1 MRAISCSQTPHR
13 VRQIA
18 PSTISLAKGR
28 RTRVIVGSLI
38 IEHSRRMSLPTP
50 SVAVN
55 SSPTPESTG
64 NSPRYRWIWI
74 VLLWAVVYIPG
85 LFSPPLLD
93 DADSVHAEAAR
104 EMVVRHDWTTL
115 YIDGIR
121 YLEKAP
127 LLYWGM
133 AGSYEIFGVKDWAAR
148 LPLILGLLALLLET
162 YSFGRRML
170 GERAG
175 FWAAIILALSI
186 GPYLFTRILIPDML
200 IALWLALGMD
210 FFLRTLDEQPP
221 SRLSCWG
228 FAAAAALNVLT
239 KGLIGI
245 VFPAA
250 IAGVYLI
257 LTGNVKH
264 LLRMRLVSSTLVLLV
279 IAAPWHIAAAI
290 KNPAAGQSRGFLW
303 FYFVNEHFLRYLG
316 KRIPHDYDTVP
327 LLVFWGLM
335 FLWLFPWS
343 AFLLQSLGKVP
354 HRWREIRSAMTRQQ
368 RTMLLC
374 AIWAAVILLFFSF
387 STRQEYYVIPA
398 LPAVALMIGGWL
410 QQEAGSQ
417 QGSKERRSGRIG
429 SVVLAVLGVLV
440 FAAAMFLL
448 AQSTSTPAD
457 SDLADLLKKNPNEYA
472 LAFGH
477 IFDLTPRAL
486 GLFRVP
492 LATFG
497 IALLA
502 GSLLN
507 LFYRGRKSPIAG
519 NWALAAMMVFV
530 LFAVHQGLV
539 MFSPILSSKKLA
551 DAVEQEFRP
560 GDVMVS
566 YGTYEDA
573 STLNFYVRQPIHVVN
588 TRTEGDMYYGSL
600 FPDAPA
606 IFDNDASLLELWRGP
621 HRVFLWVEEGK
632 IPDYIRQAGFYQ
644 LAHSGGKLILMNR
657 VVAGQ

>member
-1 MRAISCSQTPHR
+1 
-13 VRQIA
+13 
-18 PSTISLAKGR
+18 
-28 RTRVIVGSLI
+28 
-38 IEHSRRMSLPTP
+38 
-50 SVAVN
+50 
-55 SSPTPESTG
+55 
-64 NSPRYRWIWI
+64 
-74 VLLWAVVYIPG
+74 VLLWAVVYVPG
-85 LFSPPLLD
+85 LWTPPLLD

-104 EMVVRHDWTTL
+104 EMLVRHEWSTL

-133 AGSYEIFGVKDWAAR
+133 AVSYKVFGVHDWAAR
-148 LPLILGLLALLLET
+148 LPLILGMLWLALAT
-162 YSFGRRML
+162 YALGRRAL

-175 FWAAIILALSI
+175 FWAGVIMTLSI
-186 GPYLFTRILIPDML
+186 GPYLFSRILIPDML
-200 IALWLALGMD
+200 IGLWLTLGLD
-210 FFLRTLDEQPP
+210 FFLRTLDERPP

-250 IAGVYLI
+250 IVGIYLL
-257 LTGNVKH
+257 LTGNLKH
-264 LLRMRLVSSTLVLLV
+264 LLRMRLVSSSLVLLV

-290 KNPAAGQSRGFLW
+290 ANPPAGQARGFLW

-327 LLVFWGLM
+327 LVVFWGL
-335 FLWLFPWS
+335 LLVWLFPWS
-343 AFLLQSLGKVP
+343 AFLAQSLGQVP
-354 HRWREIRSAMTRQQ
+354 RRWQELRNRLHRRQ
-368 RTMLLC
+368 RAMLLC
-374 AIWAAVILLFFSF
+374 AIWAVVILLFFSF
-387 STRQEYYVIPA
+387 STRQEYYAVPA
-398 LPAVALMIGGWL
+398 LPALALLIGGWL
-410 QQEAGSQ
+410 QQEADSPAD
-417 QGSKERRSGRIG
+417 SRLRRAGRMGAIA
-429 SVVLAVLGVLV
+429 LAILGALAL
-440 FAAAMFLL
+440 AATIFLL
-448 AQSTSTPAD
+448 MQSTSTPAD
-457 SDLADLLKKNPNEYA
+457 SDLADLLKKNPSEYA

-497 IALLA
+497 IALFA
-502 GSLLN
+502 GSVMN
-507 LFYRGRKSPIAG
+507 LVYRRRNRAIAA
-519 NWALAAMMVFV
+519 NWTLAIMMVLV

-600 FPDAPA
+600 FPDAPR
-606 IFDNDASLLELWRGP
+606 IFDDDASFAALWKGP
-621 HRVFLWVEEGK
+621 QRVFLWVEEDRV
-632 IPDYIRQAGFYQ
+632 PAVVRQSGSYQ
-644 LAHSGGKLILMNR
+644 LARSGGKLILMNR
-657 VVAGQ
+657 EWTTTGR

>member
-1 MRAISCSQTPHR
+1 MS
-13 VRQIA
+13 
-18 PSTISLAKGR
+18 PSSASAAT
-28 RTRVIVGSLI
+28 
-38 IEHSRRMSLPTP
+38 
-50 SVAVN
+50 
-55 SSPTPESTG
+55 SSDSPASAG
-64 NSPRYRWIWI
+64 NSRPRNRRWIWI
-74 VLLWAVVYIPG
+74 VVLWAIVYIPG
-85 LFSPPLLD
+85 LYTPPLLD

-115 YIDGIR
+115 YIDGLR

-127 LLYWGM
+127 LLYWTM
-133 AGSYEIFGVKDWAAR
+133 AASFEVFGAKDWAAR
-148 LPLILGLLALLLET
+148 LPLILGVLALLLAT
-162 YSFGRRML
+162 YSLGKRTM

-175 FWAAIILALSI
+175 FWAAIILTVSI
-186 GPYLFTRILIPDML
+186 GPYLFTRVLIPDML
-200 IALWLALGMD
+200 IGLWLTLGFD
-210 FFLRTLDEQPP
+210 FFLRTLDESTP
-221 SRLSCWG
+221 SIASCWG
-228 FAAAAALNVLT
+228 LAATAALNVLT

-250 IAGVYLI
+250 ILGIYLI
-257 LTGNVKH
+257 LTGNLKH
-264 LLRMRLVSSTLVLLV
+264 LLRLRLISSTLVLLL

-290 KNPAAGQSRGFLW
+290 ENPPAGQSRGFLW

-327 LLVFWGLM
+327 LLIFWALV

-343 AFLLQSLGKVP
+343 AFLVQALARVP
-354 HRWREIRSAMTRQQ
+354 HRWSQWRSGLNLRQ
-368 RTMLLC
+368 RAMLLY
-374 AIWAAVILLFFSF
+374 AVWAAVILLFFSF
-387 STRQEYYVIPA
+387 STRQEYYAVPA
-398 LPAVALMIGGWL
+398 LPALALLIGGWL
-410 QQEAGSQ
+410 QEEADSPAD
-417 QGSKERRSGRIG
+417 SRLRRAGRIG
-429 SVVLAVLGVLV
+429 SGVLAVLGIVV
-440 FAAAMFLL
+440 FVAAIFLL

-497 IALLA
+497 IALLV
-502 GSLLN
+502 GGILN
-507 LFYRGRKSPIAG
+507 LLYRRRNSAAAA
-519 NWALAAMMVFV
+519 NWVLTIMMVAV

-551 DAVEQEFRP
+551 DAVEQEYRP
-560 GDVMVS
+560 GDVIVS

-606 IFDNDASLLELWRGP
+606 IFDNDASLDRLWTGP
-621 HRVFLWVEEGK
+621 RRVFLWVEEDK
-632 IPDYIRQAGFYQ
+632 IPSYIRQSGSYQ
-644 LAHSGGKLILMNR
+644 LARSGGKLILMNR
-657 VVAGQ
+657 TWAVKP

>member
-1 MRAISCSQTPHR
+1 MSSSD
-13 VRQIA
+13 A
-18 PSTISLAKGR
+18 PSADTQ
-28 RTRVIVGSLI
+28 VV
-38 IEHSRRMSLPTP
+38 
-50 SVAVN
+50 
-55 SSPTPESTG
+55 PEQTG
-64 NSPRYRWIWI
+64 NSASRSWLWV
-74 VLLWAVVYIPG
+74 VLLWAVIYIPG
-85 LFSPPLLD
+85 LFTPPLLD

-133 AGSYEIFGVKDWAAR
+133 AASYTVFGVHGWAAR
-148 LPLILGLLALLLET
+148 IPLILGLLALLLET
-162 YSFGRRML
+162 YSLGKRTL

-175 FWAAIILALSI
+175 LWSAIVLTVSI

-200 IALWLALGMD
+200 IALWLALGLD
-210 FFLRTLDEQPP
+210 FFLRTLEEQPP
-221 SRLSCWG
+221 SIASCWG
-228 FAAAAALNVLT
+228 FAAAAALDVLT

-245 VFPAA
+245 VFPVA
-250 IAGVYLI
+250 IAGLYLI

-264 LLRMRLVSSTLVLLV
+264 LLRMRILSSTLVLLI

-290 KNPAAGQSRGFLW
+290 KNPAAGQARGFLW

-316 KRIPHDYDTVP
+316 KRVPHDYDTVP
-327 LLVFWGLM
+327 LLLFWALM
-335 FLWLFPWS
+335 FLWVFPWS
-343 AFLLQSLGKVP
+343 AFLLQSLRQIP
-354 HRWREIRSAMTRQQ
+354 HRWREIRSAMNARQ
-368 RTMLLC
+368 RAMLLF
-374 AIWAAVILLFFSF
+374 AIWAAVILLFFSL

-398 LPAVALMIGGWL
+398 LPAVALMLGGFL
-410 QQEAGSQ
+410 QDEAESAEGSR
-417 QGSKERRSGRIG
+417 ERRGGRIG
-429 SVVLAVLGVLV
+429 SVVLVVLGVVV

-448 AQSTSTPAD
+448 AQSTSTAPD

-497 IALLA
+497 IALLV
-502 GSLLN
+502 GTVFNLL
-507 LFYRGRKSPIAG
+507 YRRREFPIAG
-519 NWALAAMMVFV
+519 NWVLTVMMVFV

-551 DAVEQEFRP
+551 DAIEQEIRP

-600 FPDAPA
+600 FPDAPP
-606 IFDNDASLLELWRGP
+606 IFDDDASLAKLWHGP
-621 HRVFLWVEEGK
+621 RRVFLWVEEGNV
-632 IPDYIRQAGFYQ
+632 PEYIRGTAYFQ
-644 LAHSGGKLILMNR
+644 LARSGGKQILMNR
-657 VVAGQ
+657 AVQGQP

>member
-1 MRAISCSQTPHR
+1 
-13 VRQIA
+13 
-18 PSTISLAKGR
+18 
-28 RTRVIVGSLI
+28 
-38 IEHSRRMSLPTP
+38 MS
-50 SVAVN
+50 
-55 SSPTPESTG
+55 STG
-64 NSPRYRWIWI
+64 PQVASPSYEESRASRSYTWLWI
-74 VLLWAVVYIPG
+74 VLLWAVIYIPG

-133 AGSYEIFGVKDWAAR
+133 AASFKVFGVRDWAAR
-148 LPLILGLLALLLET
+148 LPLILGLLALLLVT
-162 YSFGRRML
+162 YAVGRRTL

-175 FWAAIILALSI
+175 LWASIVLTVSI

-200 IALWLALGMD
+200 VALWLAWGLD
-210 FFLRTLDEQPP
+210 FFLRTLDEEPP

-245 VFPAA
+245 VFPVA
-250 IAGVYLI
+250 IAGFYLI

-264 LLRMRLVSSTLVLLV
+264 LRRMRVVSSTLVLLL
-279 IAAPWHIAAAI
+279 IAAPWHIAAGLA
-290 KNPAAGQSRGFLW
+290 NPAAGQSRGFFW
-303 FYFVNEHFLRYLG
+303 FYFVNEHFLRYIG

-343 AFLLQSLGKVP
+343 AFMVQSLAKIP
-354 HRWREIRSAMTRQQ
+354 HRWREIRGAMNRRQ
-368 RTMLLC
+368 RAMLLF
-374 AIWAAVILLFFSF
+374 AIWAAVTLLFFSA

-398 LPAVALMIGGWL
+398 LPALALMIGGWL
-410 QQEAGSQ
+410 QQEADSQDGSR
-417 QGSKERRSGRIG
+417 ERRTGRVG
-429 SVVLAVLGVLV
+429 SIVLVVIGVLV
-440 FAAAMFLL
+440 FISAMFLL
-448 AQSTSTPAD
+448 AQSTGTPPD

-497 IALLA
+497 IALLV
-502 GSLLN
+502 GSVLN
-507 LFYRGRKSPIAG
+507 LLYRRRELPIAG
-519 NWALAAMMVFV
+519 NCVLTVMMVFV
-530 LFAVHQGLV
+530 LFAVHGGLV
-539 MFSPILSSKKLA
+539 
-551 DAVEQEFRP
+551 
-560 GDVMVS
+560 
-566 YGTYEDA
+566 
-573 STLNFYVRQPIHVVN
+573 
-588 TRTEGDMYYGSL
+588 
-600 FPDAPA
+600 
-606 IFDNDASLLELWRGP
+606 
-621 HRVFLWVEEGK
+621 K
-632 IPDYIRQAGFYQ
+632 I
-644 LAHSGGKLILMNR
+644 LAHPVIEEAGRRGATGVPAGGRDGLLRYLRRRFDVELLCEAADSRRQHPDRRRHVLRIAVSGC
-657 VVAGQ
+657 AGNLR

>member
-1 MRAISCSQTPHR
+1 MSLSD
-13 VRQIA
+13 A
-18 PSTISLAKGR
+18 PSAATLVVSEEA
-28 RTRVIVGSLI
+28 SN
-38 IEHSRRMSLPTP
+38 SRSRNWL
-50 SVAVN
+50 
-55 SSPTPESTG
+55 
-64 NSPRYRWIWI
+64 WIL
-74 VLLWAVVYIPG
+74 VLWAVIYIPG
-85 LFSPPLLD
+85 LFTPPLLD

-104 EMVVRHDWTTL
+104 EMVVRHDWSTL

-133 AGSYEIFGVKDWAAR
+133 AVSYKVFGVRDWAAR

-162 YSFGRRML
+162 YSLGRRTM

-175 FWAAIILALSI
+175 FWAAIVLAVSI

-200 IALWLALGMD
+200 IALWLVWGLD
-210 FFLRTLDEQPP
+210 FFLRTLEEQPP
-221 SRLSCWG
+221 SKLSCWG

-250 IAGVYLI
+250 IAGLYLI

-264 LLRMRLVSSTLVLLV
+264 LLRMRLLSSTLVLLV
-279 IAAPWHIAAAI
+279 IAAPWHIVAALR
-290 KNPAAGQSRGFLW
+290 NPAAGEARGFLW

-343 AFLLQSLGKVP
+343 AFLLQSLKQIP
-354 HRWREIRSAMTRQQ
+354 HRWREIRSAMNARQ
-368 RTMLLC
+368 RAMLLF

-387 STRQEYYVIPA
+387 STRQEYYAIPA

-410 QQEAGSQ
+410 DLEAASP
-417 QGSKERRSGRIG
+417 ERSGMRKSGRIG
-429 SVVLAVLGVLV
+429 SVVLAVLGVVV
-440 FAAAMFLL
+440 FVTAMFLL

-497 IALLA
+497 VALLV
-502 GSLLN
+502 GTILN
-507 LFYRGRKSPIAG
+507 LLYRRRDFPIAG
-519 NWALAAMMVFV
+519 NWVLAIMMVFV
-530 LFAVHQGLV
+530 LFAVHEGLV

-551 DAVEQEFRP
+551 DAIQQEFHP

-606 IFDNDASLLELWRGP
+606 IFDDDASLAALWRGP
-621 HRVFLWVEEGK
+621 RRVFLWVEEDK
-632 IPDYIRQAGFYQ
+632 VPAYIRQRGSYQ
-644 LAHSGGKLILMNR
+644 LARSGGKLILMNR
-657 VVAGQ
+657 AVAAPTQ

>member
-1 MRAISCSQTPHR
+1 M
-13 VRQIA
+13 
-18 PSTISLAKGR
+18 
-28 RTRVIVGSLI
+28 
-38 IEHSRRMSLPTP
+38 
-50 SVAVN
+50 N
-55 SSPTPESTG
+55 SPTALSSAVLAQSEPSAAA
-64 NSPRYRWIWI
+64 RRQWLWI
-74 VLLWAVVYIPG
+74 VLLWAIIYVPG

-104 EMVVRHDWTTL
+104 EMVVRGNWTTL

-127 LLYWGM
+127 LLYWEM
-133 AGSYEIFGVKDWAAR
+133 AASFDLFGVKDWAAR
-148 LPLILGLLALLLET
+148 VPLILGLLALLLET
-162 YSFGRRML
+162 YVFGRRVM

-175 FWAAIILALSI
+175 FWAAIILTVSV
-186 GPYLFTRILIPDML
+186 GPYLFTRILIPDIL
-200 IALWLALGMD
+200 IALWLTLGMD
-210 FFLRTLDEQPP
+210 FLLRTLEEQPP
-221 SRLSCWG
+221 SRWSCWG

-257 LTGNVKH
+257 VTGNVKH
-264 LLRMRLVSSTLVLLV
+264 VLRMRVVSSTLVLLA

-290 KNPAAGQSRGFLW
+290 ENPTAGQSRGFLW

-343 AFLLQSLGKVP
+343 AFLVQSLTKVP
-354 HRWREIRSAMTRQQ
+354 HRWAEIRGAMDSRQ
-368 RTMLLC
+368 RAMLLC
-374 AIWAAVILLFFSF
+374 TIWAALILLFFSF
-387 STRQEYYVIPA
+387 STRQEYYAIPA
-398 LPAVALMIGGWL
+398 LPAVALMIGSWL
-410 QQEAGSQ
+410 QQEAESPEDSGERKAGRVGSW
-417 QGSKERRSGRIG
+417 
-429 SVVLAVLGVLV
+429 VLAIIGVLA
-440 FAAAMFLL
+440 FGAAMFLL
-448 AQSTSTPAD
+448 AQSKSTPAD

-497 IALLA
+497 TALLV
-502 GSLLN
+502 GSVLN
-507 LFYRGRKSPIAG
+507 LLYRRRELPIAG
-519 NWALAAMMVFV
+519 NWVLAVMMAFV

-539 MFSPILSSKKLA
+539 MFSPILSSKKLS
-551 DAVEQEFRP
+551 DAVQQEFRQ

-588 TRTEGDMYYGSL
+588 SRTEGDMYYGSL

-606 IFDNDASLLELWRGP
+606 IFDDDASLLKLWKGP
-621 HRVFLWVEEGK
+621 NRVFLWVEEGRV
-632 IPDYIRQAGFYQ
+632 PDYIRQSGFYQ
-644 LAHSGGKLILMNR
+644 LAGSGGKMILMNR
-657 VVAGQ
+657 VVAAQ